1 LWSELYGSAFVLF
14 ADTDITPGTNGNANR
29 GRKTLLD
36 VEEGSKARQSALNHV
51 ETILVKA
58 FEKQMHSFA
67 YIQTLLAD
75 YLDACTPTQRR
86 AFLTA
91 NPTLGDNA
99 LQLIATRS
107 GSRAVAYLAAYGTA
121 KDRKKMLKSFKGYSV
136 SSLEHVHAY
145 LAVLRLVD
153 CTDDTVTVGKML
165 FQEILMAPPVAKD
178 DEDDDMEVDD
188 VSQPQKLLL
197 KMALH
202 ERASKLLLLL
212 LTNGASAPS
221 NDGNNTKSTT
231 TKSFLDPYERSVLT
245 PSPPTI
251 PDPTDPTLLVPTCKK
266 LPALKYQELNHG
278 FLPPLLELTQRP
290 SHLRQLLTQRVG
302 SRVLMELL
310 MYHTTR
316 VADSDGEAATQICQA
331 VVTTMDSEEGE
342 SLWEHPVAHVLV
354 KNWLKTESE
363 HDCASPMAT
372 ALYQAYKG
380 KLVSQM
386 AQTNRGAFC
395 LLALA
400 STTDAKLTKSIAAE
414 LKKGRK
420 ELTKK
425 CDGTHTK
432 GYEAL
437 LEAIPK

>member
-1 LWSELYGSAFVLF
+1 
-14 ADTDITPGTNGNANR
+14 
-29 GRKTLLD
+29 
-36 VEEGSKARQSALNHV
+36 
-51 ETILVKA
+51 
-58 FEKQMHSFA
+58 
-67 YIQTLLAD
+67 
-75 YLDACTPTQRR
+75 
-86 AFLTA
+86 
-91 NPTLGDNA
+91 
-99 LQLIATRS
+99 
-107 GSRAVAYLAAYGTA
+107 
-121 KDRKKMLKSFKGYSV
+121 
-136 SSLEHVHAY
+136 
-145 LAVLRLVD
+145 
-153 CTDDTVTVGKML
+153 
-165 FQEILMAPPVAKD
+165 
-178 DEDDDMEVDD
+178 
-188 VSQPQKLLL
+188 
-197 KMALH
+197 MALH

-212 LTNGASAPS
+212 LTNGASAPT
-221 NDGNNTKSTT
+221 DGNTKSTT

-316 VADSDGEAATQICQA
+316 VADSDGEAATQICEA
-331 VVTTMDSEEGE
+331 VVTAMDSEEGE

-363 HDCASPMAT
+363 HGESPMAT
-372 ALYQAYKG
+372 ALCQASEEGESLWEHPVAHVLVKNWLKTESEHGESPMATALCQAYKG

-400 STTDAKLTKSIAAE
+400 STTDANLKKSIAAE

-420 ELTKK
+420 ELSKK